1 MCIMSFYPSPK
12 EKCAH
17 ISFVCCYCFSV
28 DDWVANVIFKVQKQ
42 EYKQILY
49 FKCFPVYIFLF
60 IFSRKYVYNMSYL
73 KRNRSYRWDELWAR
87 LSWKDAAKNE
97 KEEVIKLIEGKVL
110 KRTQLG
116 EVLFLSLFF
125 IVFKKITILLVY
137 IWFKCCVSSRCT
149 KWFRYTYTYVLF

>member
-1 MCIMSFYPSPK
+1 MNDEEEEERHLFFRRWIKWHYTH
-12 EKCAH
+12 EKWTT
-17 ISFVCCYCFSV
+17 SFVCCYCFSV

-110 KRTQLG
+110 KRTQ
-116 EVLFLSLFF
+116 EKFSSYLFF
-125 IVFKKITILLVY
+125 L
-137 IWFKCCVSSRCT
+137 
-149 KWFRYTYTYVLF
+149 